1 MKWKIVVQKQ
11 KDEFYAMREFKDLM
25 VEKFLGNKENLY
37 FLIHFVYNVAINHF
51 AFRAWRAPHKEIN
64 RTIIVSKF

>member
-1 MKWKIVVQKQ
+1 MQKQ

-37 FLIHFVYNVAINHF
+37 I
-51 AFRAWRAPHKEIN
+51 
-64 RTIIVSKF
+64 